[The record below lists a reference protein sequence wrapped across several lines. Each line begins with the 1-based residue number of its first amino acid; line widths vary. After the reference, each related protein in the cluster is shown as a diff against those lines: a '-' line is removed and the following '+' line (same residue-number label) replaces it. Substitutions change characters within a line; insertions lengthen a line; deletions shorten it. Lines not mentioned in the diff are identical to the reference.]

1 MFTFLSNE
9 TGLIGLMIFL
19 FLKILPLSMYKDNSP
34 DLDKK

>member
-1 MFTFLSNE
+1 MFTLLSKE

-19 FLKILPLSMYKDNSP
+19 FLKILPLSMYKDDSL